1 MKKQMIFVGKGA
13 RVLSE
18 KEMKHVLGGAVEII
32 HDSLYQ
38 DLPDLAACSN
48 KKCKSN
54 YDCGGFCASMTC
66 NGRKEKHCM

>member
-13 RVLSE
+13 RALS
-18 KEMKHVLGGAVEII
+18 VEII
-32 HDSLYQ
+32 HDSLFQ
-38 DLPDLAACSN
+38 DLPDLAACNN